1 MQMCKMRVRQ
11 TLLWNMCQRLNPPM
25 GVAYLKDYFI
35 VHCDLFLVS
44 AFTIMAFNNDVG
56 VSEVFAKFYMQ
67 VMGKESSG
75 FTELEVFYSIGIAF
89 GILVF
94 FNHVGRKRSHRT
106 RLRCRWKCVSMKM
119 I

>member
-1 MQMCKMRVRQ
+1 MC
-11 TLLWNMCQRLNPPM
+11 
-25 GVAYLKDYFI
+25 I
-35 VHCDLFLVS
+35 VIFFGS

-94 FNHVGRKRSHRT
+94 FNHVGRKKITPDPTPLQVEMRKYENDIDTTFIENSSRGGSNID
-106 RLRCRWKCVSMKM
+106 VG
-119 I
+119 